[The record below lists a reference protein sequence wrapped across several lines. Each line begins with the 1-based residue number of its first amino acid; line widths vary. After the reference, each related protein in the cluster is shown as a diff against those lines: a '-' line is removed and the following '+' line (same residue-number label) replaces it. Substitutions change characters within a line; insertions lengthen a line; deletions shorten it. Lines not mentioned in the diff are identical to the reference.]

1 MCGYNQGSGQKTYL
15 NLDGT
20 LRIVDWAK
28 NLGVKDKEQL
38 LAIDTSALADAMQHS
53 VATGQGLVS
62 NGELGVDL
70 IRLGAGDGFVPHTH
84 PGDHLLIIVAGE
96 GTISYDGSVYP
107 TQAGQVYLLDGGVPH
122 GVGAITDHVILVVG
136 SPHKPVDSPD
146 RMVPVEYEA
155 IVAELGDMHCLRCD
169 VRAKMPD
176 KLANFGCV
184 VCPSV
189 YGDDAPEEIK
199 EQKCKFRRHP

>member
-1 MCGYNQGSGQKTYL
+1 MCGYNQRAGQTTYT

-20 LRIVDWAK
+20 LRIVNWAK

-38 LAIDTSALADAMQHS
+38 LAIGTTTLPVEMQHS

-62 NGELGVDL
+62 NGDMGVDL
-70 IRLGAGDGFVPHTH
+70 IRLGAGEGFVPHTH
-84 PGDHLLIIVAGE
+84 PGDHLLIVVAGE
-96 GTISYDGSVYP
+96 GTISYNGTVYP
-107 TQAGQVYLLDGGVPH
+107 TEAGQVYLLDGGIPH
-122 GVGAITDHVILVVG
+122 GVGAITDHVILAVG

-146 RMVPVEYEA
+146 RMAPVEYEA

-169 VRAKMPD
+169 VKAKMPD

-184 VCPSV
+184 VCPSI
-189 YGDDAPEEIK
+189 YGEDATSELK
-199 EQKCKFRRHP
+199 EQKCKFHQNT